1 MKITSKTLYA
11 IKFMVNL
18 ASTYELRTMS
28 VSEIAGIES
37 ISEKFLENIVASL
50 KAKGLVKVKRGA
62 KGGYFLAKSPQR
74 IAMREVIEAVEAD
87 RLTFEW
93 DGKENSSIDLALYN
107 LFSELNNSIVN
118 FLESKTLDDLLNQLD
133 ALKPNNQMFY
143 I

>member
-1 MKITSKTLYA
+1 
-11 IKFMVNL
+11 MVNL

-74 IAMREVIEAVEAD
+74 IAMREIIEAVEAD

-93 DGKENSSIDLALYN
+93 DRKENSSIDLALYN